1 MVEGYAAAEQHY
13 AGDKDGKHVLPV
25 LLHGDAAF
33 AGQGVVFETF
43 GFNGLKNYKTGG
55 TIHIVVNNQV
65 GFTTN
70 PTDSRSTQYS
80 TDVAKAFDAP
90 VLHVNADHPEAVMQC
105 FDLAVDWRQTF
116 GKDIVIDLV
125 GLLMLAV

>member
-1 MVEGYAAAEQHY
+1 MV
-13 AGDKDGKHVLPV
+13 PV

-33 AGQGVVFETF
+33 SGQGVVFETF

-55 TIHIVVNNQV
+55 TIHIVVNNQI

-70 PTDSRSTQYS
+70 PGDSRSSQYC
-80 TDVAKAFDAP
+80 TDVAKAFNAP
-90 VLHVNADHPEAVMQC
+90 VLHVNADHTEAVMQC

-125 GLLMLAV
+125 RIFLAPAAV